1 MPRVIS
7 IAETRYEIGA
17 HGPLSVDQISNA
29 NTEALE
35 WTMTV
40 GPDWP
45 ADRTQKVVAVTLA
58 WDTGGG
64 ATWVFNGGLRKQDG
78 TPLTQI
84 RERVLVSTENDG
96 SGGVRKRAVSGG
108 TMSMQVF
115 TPITTAITVA
125 GV

>member
-1 MPRVIS
+1 MARVIS
-7 IAETRYEIGA
+7 LAETLYGVGF
-17 HGPLSVDQISNA
+17 HGPLSVDQLSNA

-45 ADRTQKVVAVTLA
+45 ADRAQKVVAVTLA

-84 RERVLVSTENDG
+84 RERVMVPTEADG
-96 SGGVRKRAVSGG
+96 LGGSRKRNVGG
-108 TMSMQVF
+108 GSMSMEVF
-115 TPITTAITVA
+115 SPITTAITVQ